1 MVVYLPCNLT
11 YPEEILLLFALTIAS
26 PRYKQMAV
34 SQRNGD
40 VFVPIPRTRLA
51 NAPILRFRLAF
62 DQTGLQSFGINMKAR
77 LLMITG
83 LGLLLAAC
91 GHQAPA
97 PASAPKTDLDRL
109 QGTWNL
115 TSAMQDGKPLA
126 EDKVKQTTIVF
137 KGDTF
142 RFPGSAEYATSKEG
156 TIKLDESKTPKE
168 MDAISTEKEVML
180 GIYRLEENG
189 YKVCFAPAGKP
200 RPTEITSTP
209 GSGYILQ
216 SWQRQNAQ

>member
-1 MVVYLPCNLT
+1 MHRVVRRLPHQESLGNSFSLGRRSVVYKKL
-11 YPEEILLLFALTIAS
+11 IAADS
-26 PRYKQMAV
+26 TKSCRIV
-34 SQRNGD
+34 SVRQ
-40 VFVPIPRTRLA
+40 
-51 NAPILRFRLAF
+51 LRFYVS
-62 DQTGLQSFGINMKAR
+62 GLRSATRTSTLQVAMKAK
-77 LLMITG
+77 LLMIAG

-91 GHQAPA
+91 NRQAPA
-97 PASAPKTDLDRL
+97 PAAPKTDLDRL

-115 TSAMQDGKPLA
+115 VSATQDGKILP

-156 TIKLDESKTPKE
+156 TIKLDETKTPKE

-180 GIYRLEENG
+180 GIYVLQENG

-200 RPTEITSTP
+200 RPTEFNSTP
-209 GSGYILQ
+209 ENGYILQ
-216 SWQRQNAQ
+216 SWERQNKQ